1 MLNYQMKFNFW
12 KKIFTNK
19 ILSNKNNLNRNN
31 LYIFPNYR
39 GFQIAALIFFCFAVA
54 IFYQNNFALLL
65 SIILFFIYFISIIL
79 TYQNLLDLNFQ
90 IINKLIPANQKIQID
105 LVIKAKKNKERL
117 NISLDYLEN
126 VFNIDIFDIKKISLN
141 TIFKKR
147 GVTNSPNLKIKST
160 FPFGII
166 KSFGEVAFNEKI
178 VVYPEP
184 KRPPDNIF
192 DKIFDVNQD
201 EGFDYEF
208 DKIEETKDIKNLSK
222 ISWKHFSIK
231 QKYFLKIFKFSKNNK
246 KVIIDIDQLD
256 STNFEK
262 SLSYASYLIEYF
274 YKKKNPFCLKHKN
287 YQSRIACSFSH
298 KNEQLTYLANV

>member
-1 MLNYQMKFNFW
+1 MKFNFW
-12 KKIFTNK
+12 KKFFNNK
-19 ILSNKNNLNRNN
+19 ILLNKNNLNRKN
-31 LYIFPNYR
+31 LYIFPSFK
-39 GFQIAALIFFCFAVA
+39 GFQLAILIFFCFAVA

-65 SIILFFIYFISIIL
+65 SIILFFIYFISIIIS
-79 TYQNLLDLNFQ
+79 YQNLLDLNFK
-90 IINKLIPANQKIQID
+90 IINKLIPANQKIKID
-105 LVIKAKKNKERL
+105 LLIKSKKNRERL

-126 VFNIDIFDIKKISLN
+126 FFNIDIYDVKKISFN

-147 GVTNSPNLKIKST
+147 GVTNSPNIKIKSI

-166 KSFGEVAFNEKI
+166 KTFGEVAFKEKI

-184 KRPPDNIF
+184 KRPPNDVF
-192 DKIFDVNQD
+192 DKIFDINQD

-208 DKIEETKDIKNLSK
+208 DKIEETKEAKNLSK

-231 QKYFLKIFKFSKNNK
+231 QKYYLKYFKFSKNNK
-246 KVIIDIDQLD
+246 KVIIDIDKLD
-256 STNFEK
+256 TVNFEK
-262 SLSYASYLIEYF
+262 SLSYATYLIEYF
-274 YKKKNPFCLKHKN
+274 YKKKNPFCLKHKD